1 MKNIIQLVI
10 KLNFKNLKM
19 NKRSTTPPRKNK
31 RKHNNDDSFSFI
43 ILLLWY
49 IGLLLCGGFDTSF
62 SQDPN
67 NNLRNTSI
75 YVFLS
80 SLVLIFIAYRCKK

>member
-1 MKNIIQLVI
+1 
-10 KLNFKNLKM
+10 M
-19 NKRSTTPPRKNK
+19 NKRSTTPPRKKKSHNK
-31 RKHNNDDSFSFI
+31 DDSFSFI

-62 SQDPN
+62 SQDPD

-75 YVFLS
+75 YVLFS
-80 SLVLIFIAYRCKK
+80 SLFLIFLAIRCKK